1 LRAVLGY
8 EQTSEPTE
16 IAKGKPFEQ
25 VADKR
30 SDCPGSGGNLGCFGH
45 LRNIEQQLLS
55 EKKQALVEAYAP
67 PLVIEVLSPLNKSE
81 EIHRQRAAAFSG
93 GTREFWVVDLAAR
106 TVEGLPAR

>member
-81 EIHRQRAAAFSG
+81 EIHHQRAAAFSG
-93 GTREFWVVDLAAR
+93 GTREF
-106 TVEGLPAR
+106 